1 MNDNQQDSSEY
12 NRQFDWGPPANSW
25 LDKFKEMLVYLIFI
39 ALLAL
44 GAWFLLDVS
53 GKKNLEKPLTGTL
66 QSNKVNKDIK
76 ATEQVARPQKEKKT
90 SNIKYLVQLGAF
102 ASKESAQ
109 MAFDALKTEGFSPT
123 LSEPDEQYEI
133 YRVSLGPFSDEAEAE
148 YLAEKL
154 NSLEFHSFVIEY
166 R

>member
-1 MNDNQQDSSEY
+1 LNDNQQDSSEY

-25 LDKFKEMLVYLIFI
+25 LDKFKEMLVYLIFV

-44 GAWFLLDVS
+44 GAWFLLDVN
-53 GKKNLEKPLTGTL
+53 GKKVLEKPVAGAF
-66 QSNKVNKDIK
+66 QSNKVNKDVRP
-76 ATEQVARPQKEKKT
+76 AAQVSRPQKEKKA

-109 MAFDALKTEGFSPT
+109 MAFDALKSEGFAPT

-148 YLAEKL
+148 YLDSSRQPNL
-154 NSLEFHSFVIEY
+154 PFF
-166 R
+166 

>member
-1 MNDNQQDSSEY
+1 MNHNQQDSSGY

-25 LDKFKEMLVYLIFI
+25 LDKFKEMLVYFIFV

-44 GAWFLLDVS
+44 GAWFLLDIN
-53 GKKNLEKPLTGTL
+53 GQKILEKPVTGAFKSDKL
-66 QSNKVNKDIK
+66 NKELETVKTEIDQGK
-76 ATEQVARPQKEKKT
+76 ANND

-102 ASKESAQ
+102 ASKESAE
-109 MAFDALKTEGFSPT
+109 MAYNALNEEGFSPT

>member
-1 MNDNQQDSSEY
+1 MNDNQQAGSDY

-25 LDKFKEMLVYLIFI
+25 LDRFKEMLVYLIFV

-44 GAWFLLDVS
+44 GAWFLLDINS
-53 GKKNLEKPLTGTL
+53 ENIPQKPLTETF
-66 QSNKVNKDIK
+66 QSNKLNKEVKLNKPVNKPK
-76 ATEQVARPQKEKKT
+76 KEQK
-90 SNIKYLVQLGAF
+90 SSGIKYLVQLGAF

-109 MAFDALKTEGFSPT
+109 MAYDALNEEGFSPT